1 MGFQR
6 YMEQALSQWM
16 RAPGPEGDIVLSSR
30 VRIARNLARVPFPNL
45 ATAKQ
50 TEDVLQQVQSAV
62 ERFGNLEWVNMD
74 DLSAQE
80 KQVLVEKHLISPN
93 LVSNGRKSAVVLSPD
108 ESISIMVNE
117 EDHLRIQ
124 CLAPGLQVE
133 KAFAQANRLDDAL
146 EETLT
151 YAFDNRRGYL
161 TSCPTNVGTGIRA
174 SVMLHLPALVI
185 TQQIKRIVPA
195 ITQVGLTV
203 RGIYGEGS
211 DAIGNL
217 FQVSNQLTLGQTEQE
232 IIESLISV
240 VTQLIDHEREAR
252 LMLLR
257 ESEVRMRDKAQRAYG
272 ILSHAVVIDSKEAA
286 SRLSD
291 LRLGVDLG
299 IIEGVSPDVFPE
311 LMVMMQPAFIQQ
323 YYKEK
328 LSPEER
334 DVRRAELIRTHIQ
347 LSTSTGGASL

>member
-16 RAPGPEGDIVLSSR
+16 RASGPEHDIVLSSR
-30 VRIARNLARVPFPNL
+30 VRIARNLANTPFPNL

-50 TEDVLQQVQSAV
+50 TEAVLQAVQDAAS
-62 ERFGNLEWVNMD
+62 RFGNLEWVNLQ

-93 LVSNGRKSAVVLSPD
+93 LAANDRPSAVVLSPD

-133 KAFAQANRLDDAL
+133 EAYAQANRLDDAL

-151 YAFDNRRGYL
+151 YAFDSRRGYL

-211 DAIGNL
+211 DATGNL

-232 IIESLISV
+232 IIESLLSI

-257 ESEVRMRDKAQRAYG
+257 ESELRMRDKAQRAYG
-272 ILSHAVVIDSKEAA
+272 ILTHAVVMDSKEAA

-299 IIEGVSPDVFPE
+299 LIEGVSPDVFQE
-311 LMVMMQPAFIQQ
+311 LVVMTQPAFLQQ

-347 LSTSTGGASL
+347 LSSSGGASQ